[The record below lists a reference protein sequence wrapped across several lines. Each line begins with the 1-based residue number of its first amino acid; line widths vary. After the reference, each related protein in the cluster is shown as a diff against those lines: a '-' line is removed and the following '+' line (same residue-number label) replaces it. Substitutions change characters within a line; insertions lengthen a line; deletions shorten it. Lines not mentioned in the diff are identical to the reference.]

1 MPRGTVAS
9 CLTLGNTKSV
19 SGQKASCRAKR
30 EETRNP
36 EVIDT
41 RHQPLRRVEM
51 LAVSTDFCSFRQ
63 RQRDLLRP
71 GGRQAKLFFAPLR
84 NKSAKLTPVE
94 VPYLLDSKKS
104 AVPS

>member
-1 MPRGTVAS
+1 MVGLALNAELQAQFAVGGIGPLSAVKLA
-9 CLTLGNTKSV
+9 
-19 SGQKASCRAKR
+19 AIARA
-30 EETRNP
+30 N
-36 EVIDT
+36 DT